1 MATQATQATQE
12 ENTFAQYLVA
22 GGMKSESAFRLSDFF
37 EFRDWTQLWSF
48 TDKVID
54 DIAAKQFADA
64 SGDLV
69 LPEPEIEQLRR
80 ISEFCRKERTKR
92 T

>member
-1 MATQATQATQE
+1 MATQATQE

-22 GGMKSESAFRLSDFF
+22 GGMKSETAFRLSDFF
-37 EFRDWTQLWSF
+37 EFRDWTQLWCF
-48 TDKVID
+48 TDNVIH
-54 DIAAKQFADA
+54 DIEARQFADA

-69 LPEPEIEQLRR
+69 LPDQEIEQLRR
-80 ISEFCRKERTKR
+80 ICEFCRKERAKR